1 VKALV
6 YTRPGE
12 LELQDRPIPGLKPGE
27 VLVRV
32 RATGVCGSDLDGF
45 LGRSKARVPPL
56 VLGHEFSGI
65 VEKTHN
71 GSKLCAGQRVA
82 VYPLIVCGRCR
93 YCLAGRHQICP
104 NRKVYGLDLDGALAE
119 YVSAPEQ
126 CLFALPAQM
135 TYVEGSLVE
144 PLANALHVLRRC
156 PPLDGQTGVVY
167 GAGPIGIFVLWAS
180 KQHGAARVA
189 AVDLNSRP
197 LAKAAELGADLVLN
211 AAEQDVPCAVLEW
224 TDDLGAD
231 FAIDAV
237 GSSEC
242 RMNSV
247 RSLAPGG
254 TAVWIGLS
262 GGMAEIDGTAVVRR
276 EVEIKGSYAYDFDD
290 FGNALSLL
298 GDKKFPVD
306 RVITR
311 SSLADGQSVFED
323 LASGITGLMKVVFE
337 I

>member
-12 LELQDRPIPGLKPGE
+12 LELQDRPIPGMEAGD

-65 VEKTHN
+65 VEKAHN
-71 GSKLCAGQRVA
+71 GSKLSAGQRVA
-82 VYPLIVCGRCR
+82 VYPLIVCARCR

-167 GAGPIGIFVLWAS
+167 GAGPIGIFVLWAA

-189 AVDLNSRP
+189 AVDVNSRR

-211 AAEQDVPCAVLEW
+211 AAEQDAPCALLRW
-224 TDDLGAD
+224 TSDLGTD

-262 GGMAEIDGTAVVRR
+262 GGMSEIDGTAVVRR
-276 EVEIKGSYAYDFDD
+276 EVEIRGSYAYTFQD
-290 FGNALSLL
+290 FGDALSLL
-298 GDKKFPVD
+298 ADKRFPVGK
-306 RVITR
+306 VVSK

-323 LASGITGLMKVVFE
+323 LASGNTGLVKVVFE

>member
-1 VKALV
+1 MKALV

-12 LELQDRPIPGLKPGE
+12 LELEDRPIPRLEPGH

-32 RATGVCGSDLDGF
+32 KATGVCGSDLDGF

-56 VLGHEFSGI
+56 VLGHEFCGV
-65 VEKTHN
+65 VENAKN
-71 GSKLCAGQRVA
+71 GSRLRTGQPVA
-82 VYPLIVCGRCR
+82 VYPLIVCRHCR
-93 YCLAGRHQICP
+93 YCKSGRYQICL

-119 YVSAPEQ
+119 YVSAPER
-126 CLFALPAQM
+126 CLFAMPAQM
-135 TYVEGSLVE
+135 SYVEGALVE

-156 PPLDGQTGVVY
+156 PRLEGLTGVVY
-167 GAGPIGIFVLWAS
+167 GAGPIGMFALWAAR
-180 KQHGAARVA
+180 QHGAGRLA
-189 AVDLNSRP
+189 AVDVNSHR
-197 LAKAAELGADLVLN
+197 LTKAAELGAELVLN
-211 AAEQDVPCAVLEW
+211 AAEQDTSAAVLQW
-224 TDDLGAD
+224 TDGLGTD

-242 RMNSV
+242 RANSV

-290 FGNALSLL
+290 FRGALSMLAS
-298 GDKKFPVD
+298 KSFPVD
-306 RVITR
+306 RVVSR
-311 SSLADGQSVFED
+311 SALAEGQSVFEE
-323 LASGITGLMKVVFE
+323 LAKRNTSLMKVVFE

>member
-1 VKALV
+1 M
-6 YTRPGE
+6 
-12 LELQDRPIPGLKPGE
+12 PGLAAGH

-32 RATGVCGSDLDGF
+32 RATGICGSDLDGF

-56 VLGHEFSGI
+56 VLGHEFCGV
-65 VEKTHN
+65 VEKAHN
-71 GSKLCAGQRVA
+71 GSNLRAGQPVA

-126 CLFALPAQM
+126 CLFPMPAQM
-135 TYVEGSLVE
+135 SYVEGALVE
-144 PLANALHVLRRC
+144 PLANGLHVLRRC
-156 PPLDGQTGVVY
+156 PPLDGLTGVVY
-167 GAGPIGIFVLWAS
+167 GAGPIGMFALWAA
-180 KQHGAARVA
+180 KEHGAARVA
-189 AVDLNSRP
+189 VVDVNPHRLS
-197 LAKAAELGADLVLN
+197 KAGELGADLVLN
-211 AAEQDVPCAVLEW
+211 AAELDSAAVVKEW
-224 TDDLGAD
+224 TGGLGAD

-242 RMNSV
+242 RANSV

-262 GGMAEIDGTAVVRR
+262 GGTAEIDGTAVVRR

-290 FGNALSLL
+290 FRGALSMLA
-298 GDKKFPVD
+298 DKRFPVEN
-306 RVITR
+306 VVSR
-311 SSLADGQSVFED
+311 SSLADGQSIFET
-323 LASGITGLMKVVFE
+323 LASPNTSLMKVVFE